1 MAIANEALRE
11 NISKRKGGKRK
22 QKKSKSEKTFKRKA
36 YIARSGGK
44 TDDLR

>member
-22 QKKSKSEKTFKRKA
+22 QKGESEKALKRKA
-36 YIARSGGK
+36 YMARSGGK
-44 TDDLR
+44 TDNPW